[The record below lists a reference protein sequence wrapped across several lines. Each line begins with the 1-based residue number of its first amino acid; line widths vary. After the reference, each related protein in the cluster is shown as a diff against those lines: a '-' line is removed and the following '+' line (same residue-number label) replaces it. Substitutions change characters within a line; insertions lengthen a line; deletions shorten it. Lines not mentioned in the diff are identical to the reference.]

1 MEVKIKNKKKEAARS
16 LEKRGDILVACLRM
30 TMLEL
35 IGIELCK
42 YNLLRS
48 NDNINSSYIK
58 METIC
63 LVLSHQITTTRVER
77 ST

>member
-1 MEVKIKNKKKEAARS
+1 MEVKKKNKIEAARS
-16 LEKRGDILVACLRM
+16 FEKRADMLVACLRT
-30 TMLEL
+30 TMSEL
-35 IGIELCK
+35 IGVELCK

-63 LVLSHQITTTRVER
+63 PVLRHKITTTRVER